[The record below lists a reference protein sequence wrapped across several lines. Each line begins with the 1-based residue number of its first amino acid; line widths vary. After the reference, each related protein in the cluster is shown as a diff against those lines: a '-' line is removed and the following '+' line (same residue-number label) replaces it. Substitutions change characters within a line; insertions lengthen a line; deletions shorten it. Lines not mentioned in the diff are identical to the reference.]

1 MSIDCLRVSV
11 TDRCNLRCIY
21 CHPLPE
27 CGITKVRLTGGE
39 PLLKRSIIRLVSELA
54 IITEKANYTKSNSLK
69 EEFSMCKI
77 GG

>member
-11 TDRCNLRCIY
+11 TDRCNLRCVY
-21 CHPLPE
+21 CRPLPD
-27 CGITKVRLTGGE
+27 CGLMPVKV
-39 PLLKRSIIRLVSELA
+39 
-54 IITEKANYTKSNSLK
+54 NYTKSNLLK